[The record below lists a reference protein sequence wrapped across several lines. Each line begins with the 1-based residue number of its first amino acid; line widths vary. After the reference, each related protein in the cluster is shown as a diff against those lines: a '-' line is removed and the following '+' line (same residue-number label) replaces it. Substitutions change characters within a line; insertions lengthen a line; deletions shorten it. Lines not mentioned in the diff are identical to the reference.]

1 MIARIWRGRTPDAL
15 ADEYFEFLKRTGVPL
30 YRRTPGNRG
39 IHLLRRSNDGATE
52 FLLLTFWDS
61 LENVRPISGPDPERA
76 YYFAEDERFLLELE
90 PRVQHFEA
98 WQA

>member
-15 ADEYFEFLKRTGVPL
+15 AEEYFEFLKITGVPL

-39 IHLLRRSNDGATE
+39 IHLLRRSKDGVTE

-61 LENVRPISGPDPERA
+61 LESVLPISGPDPERA
-76 YYFAEDERFLLELE
+76 HYFPEDARFLLELE
-90 PRVQHFEA
+90 PHVQHFEA
-98 WQA
+98 WQG